1 VEKML
6 LERTEMNSVG
16 NAREREEEEEEEILS
31 GISRNTTGY
40 LSPPHT
46 HISLYTG
53 ISFFDP
59 FLALRNK
66 EFLRPME

>member
-40 LSPPHT
+40 LSPHT

>member
-1 VEKML
+1 MPE
-6 LERTEMNSVG
+6 
-16 NAREREEEEEEEILS
+16 RERRRRRRRKFSPASLETPQDI
-31 GISRNTTGY
+31 Y
-40 LSPPHT
+40 PPHT